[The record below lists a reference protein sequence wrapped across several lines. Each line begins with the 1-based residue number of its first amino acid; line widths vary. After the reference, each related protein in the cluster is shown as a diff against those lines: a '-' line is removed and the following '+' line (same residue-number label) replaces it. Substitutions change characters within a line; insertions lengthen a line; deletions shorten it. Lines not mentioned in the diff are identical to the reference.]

1 MALSVFLFVVIG
13 FIGFAYSL
21 FKCLCLFKWRDLND
35 YFLSIAES
43 IDRLGNVVSGT
54 FLMNDIMS
62 SEKCYRFG
70 NGRETISRVMGK
82 NKKMKTIT
90 EIENNFAKILNRIE
104 PNHVEKAA
112 EEN

>member
-35 YFLSIAES
+35 YFLNIAES
-43 IDRLGNVVSGT
+43 IDRLGNVVAGT
-54 FLMNDIMS
+54 FLMNDVMS

-70 NGRETISRVMGK
+70 NGRETISKVMGK

-90 EIENNFAKILNRIE
+90 EIENNFADILNRIE
-104 PNHVEKAA
+104 KDHVEKAA

>member
-13 FIGFAYSL
+13 FIGLMYGI

-35 YFLSIAES
+35 YFLNIAES
-43 IDRLGNVVSGT
+43 IDRLGNVVAGT

-70 NGRETISRVMGK
+70 NGRETISKVMGK

-104 PNHVEKAA
+104 PNHVEKAS